1 MKLPKWLM
9 DATWLDPAVWSIAWI
24 LMVLL
29 VRWFAL
35 RVVHR
40 TATKTAE
47 RVHLR
52 WTVQVRRS
60 ATVLILLGLGFIWAT
75 ELRTMALS
83 ITAIAVA
90 IVIATKEMLLCV
102 MGAVLRAS
110 AGSFSVGDRIEI
122 GKVRG
127 DVIDHGLF
135 ATTVLEIGPDHQ
147 WTGRA
152 VTVPNSQMLSDSVI
166 NETYSESYVLHVI
179 SVPLPGDAE
188 WHLAE
193 EALLEVAR
201 AVCSDYLDDARK
213 QLKSQAKEQGLDPPN
228 VAPRVTVAIPEAG
241 KISLLLRV
249 PTETRKKGVIEQRVL
264 RRFLN
269 TMGHRSSALPSAPHD
284 SLADR

>member
-1 MKLPKWLM
+1 MLLSDLLTHHGWLR
-9 DATWLDPAVWSIAWI
+9 PAAWSLAWI
-24 LMVLL
+24 VSVLL
-29 VRWFAL
+29 VRWLAL

-60 ATVLILLGLGFIWAT
+60 ASVLIVLGLGFIWAT

-102 MGAVLRAS
+102 MGGVLRAS

-122 GKVRG
+122 GETRG

-135 ATTVLEIGPDHQ
+135 ATTILEIGPGHQ

-152 VTVPNSQMLSDSVI
+152 VTVPNSIMLTQSVI
-166 NETYSESYVLHVI
+166 NETYSDNYVLHVI
-179 SVPLPGDAE
+179 TVPVPWDAE
-188 WHLAE
+188 WSEAQ
-193 EALLEVAR
+193 EALLEVAHE
-201 AVCSDYLDDARK
+201 VCSDYLDDARQ
-213 QLKSQAKEQGLDPPN
+213 QLQAQAKDKGLDPPN
-228 VAPRVTVAIPEAG
+228 VAPRVTVEIPEAS
-241 KISLLLRV
+241 KLNLLLRV
-249 PTETRKKGVIEQRVL
+249 PTEPRKKGVIEQRVL
-264 RRFLN
+264 RRFLKAV
-269 TMGHRSSALPSAPHD
+269 GRHGVGAASEPHD
-284 SLADR
+284 ELADR

>member
-1 MKLPKWLM
+1 MKLPEWLM
-9 DATWLDPAVWSIAWI
+9 DEAWLNPAVWSVAWI
-24 LMVLL
+24 LAVLL

-40 TATKTAE
+40 TATRTAE

-60 ATVLILLGLGFIWAT
+60 ATVLIVLGLGFIWAT

-90 IVIATKEMLLCV
+90 LVIATKEMLLCV

-110 AGSFSVGDRIEI
+110 AGSFAVGDRVEI

-135 ATTVLEIGPDHQ
+135 ATTILEIGPGHQ

-152 VTVPNSQMLSDSVI
+152 VTVPNSLLLTDSVV
-166 NETYSESYVLHVI
+166 NETYSTSYVLHI
-179 SVPLPGDAE
+179 ITVPVPWDAE
-188 WHLAE
+188 WREAE
-193 EALLEVAR
+193 EALLDVASEVCSSYLEDAR
-201 AVCSDYLDDARK
+201 A
-213 QLKSQAKEQGLDPPN
+213 QLKSEAKEQGLDPPN
-228 VAPRVTVAIPEAG
+228 VAPRVTVEIPEAG
-241 KISLLLRV
+241 KLNLLLRV

-264 RRFLN
+264 RRFLKA
-269 TMGHRSSALPSAPHD
+269 MGHRTSELPSAPHD